1 MKHEITP
8 FNYNGTPLSTVTDE
22 HGEIW
27 FVAKEVA
34 EILGYTQT
42 NSMNKLLDDSE
53 KKKINLRIGGNY
65 QNQSLIS
72 ESGLYSAI
80 FGSTLEGAKVF
91 KKWVTSEVLP
101 TIRKTGK
108 YESGAKPS
116 DKPTDKPVLPAKIF
130 PDYFRI
136 ARLIGCDRNAAAI
149 SANNAVFKKTGE
161 NVLELLGH
169 TALEAEKQELI
180 FNVSDLTEGISGTAM
195 NKLLAS
201 AGLQHREGDR
211 WVPDDG
217 GKYSRILD
225 TGKRHSDG
233 TMIQQVKWVRS
244 VLDLLPINQA
254 A

>member
-1 MKHEITP
+1 MKHDITP
-8 FNYNGTPLSTVTDE
+8 FNYNGHTLSTITD
-22 HGEIW
+22 HQGEIW

-34 EILGYTQT
+34 EILDYKDATELT
-42 NSMNKLLDDSE
+42 KRLDEYD
-53 KKKINLRIGGNY
+53 KQNLPVAGFGNRGVICIN
-65 QNQSLIS
+65 
-72 ESGLYSAI
+72 ESGLYQA
-80 FGSTLEGAKVF
+80 TLESTKPEAKPF

-101 TIRKTGK
+101 AIRKTGK
-108 YESGAKPS
+108 YESNKQTAPTLPPTKLFPEYFKIAK
-116 DKPTDKPVLPAKIF
+116 
-130 PDYFRI
+130 
-136 ARLIGCDRNAAAI
+136 LIGCDRNAAAI